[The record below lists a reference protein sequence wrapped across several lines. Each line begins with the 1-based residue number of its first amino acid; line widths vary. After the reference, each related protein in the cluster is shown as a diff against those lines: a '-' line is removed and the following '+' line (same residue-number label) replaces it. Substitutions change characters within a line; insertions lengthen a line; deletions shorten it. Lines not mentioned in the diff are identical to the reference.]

1 MTYYLAILVHNQQLI
16 CLFLPFMSFL
26 SIVWSVFEAL
36 RRTRITVNSGESFC
50 SRKHNNMFDS
60 FKEWFNILEIHF
72 FFLSHVE
79 MWRLFVIL
87 RGSVGPVYL
96 TTVYWSGYDA
106 GCRIVT
112 TRFVFGLCK
121 DTMVK
126 KIYSCGDKTPQPPRN
141 SFYISVDVWIT
152 QTKMQDI
159 KPASFMLSYWMRL
172 TLL

>member
-26 SIVWSVFEAL
+26 SNVWSVFEAL
-36 RRTRITVNSGESFC
+36 RRTRITVNSGEQSHFAAENTTICLTVLRNGSTFWKYTFSFFHILRC
-50 SRKHNNMFDS
+50 DDYLWFYDS
-60 FKEWFNILEIHF
+60 F
-72 FFLSHVE
+72 
-79 MWRLFVIL
+79 
-87 RGSVGPVYL
+87 
-96 TTVYWSGYDA
+96 
-106 GCRIVT
+106 
-112 TRFVFGLCK
+112 FGLCK

-126 KIYSCGDKTPQPPRN
+126 KIYSCGDKTPRPPRN

-172 TLL
+172 MLI